1 MTHYVTAEEAADQL
15 QRRLAELAPDWVV
28 AAPDLQQRLVSA
40 LADEP
45 QQLLT
50 TMSFDAYLAWLDED
64 RFAEWEDGKVVLM
77 SPASLRHQLILSLL
91 LMLFGQYVQRRQAG
105 IVVPAPFPMQLPQI
119 RRGRE
124 PDLIF
129 VASANLARL
138 TDTQLKGPAD
148 LVMEIISPESQTRDR
163 VTKFYEYAAAGIPE
177 YWLIDPITQTIE
189 VYWLD
194 AAGNYHLIAPDDT
207 GRVHSIVLPGF
218 WLQPAWLWE
227 EPLSSVERRLVE
239 LDAD

>member
-1 MTHYVTAEEAADQL
+1 MTRYVTAEEAADQL

-28 AAPDLQQRLVSA
+28 AIPDLQQRLVSA

-50 TMSFDAYLAWLDED
+50 TMSFEAYLAWLDED

-77 SPASLRHQLILSLL
+77 SPASLRHQLILSFL
-91 LMLFGQYVQRRQAG
+91 LMLLGQYVQRRQAG

-129 VASANLARL
+129 VANANLARL
-138 TDTQLKGPAD
+138 TDTHLKGPAD

-163 VTKFYEYAAAGIPE
+163 ITEFYEYAAAGIPE
-177 YWLIDPITQTIE
+177 YWIIDPITQTLE

-194 AAGNYHLIAPDDT
+194 AAGNYRLIAADDT
-207 GRVHSIVLPGF
+207 GCVHSLVLPGF